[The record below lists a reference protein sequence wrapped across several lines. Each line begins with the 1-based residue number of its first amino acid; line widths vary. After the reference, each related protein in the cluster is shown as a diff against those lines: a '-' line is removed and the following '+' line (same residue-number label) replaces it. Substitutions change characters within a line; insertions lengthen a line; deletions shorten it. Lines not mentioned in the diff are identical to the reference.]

1 MSTEEIINGKIENLE
16 TELTN
21 LQGQYELL
29 DSSVLSNDDYSVGNL
44 IAKLKAAI
52 EALDDGIDK
61 LKGYINTM
69 NNNKKW

>member
-52 EALDDGIDK
+52 ESLDDGIDK